1 MANRYLKQFQYTLEQ
16 DSVTLFAQVVIGSS
30 GAVTSYKGGG
40 IASVV
45 KEATA
50 GQYTVT
56 LTDKWS
62 KLLFIEC
69 SEVQSTISQ
78 VAKIQVLETAAGL
91 QSEVRGATGF
101 KLQCLTATSASVP
114 TLIAGNP
121 ASGDQLLLKITVRN
135 SSVGRFD

>member
-62 KLLFIEC
+62 KLLFVE
-69 SEVQSTISQ
+69 SQKVQSSISQ
-78 VAKIQVLETAAGL
+78 IEQIQVLETAAGL
-91 QSEVRGATGF
+91 QSEIQGATGF
-101 KLQCLTATSASVP
+101 KLQCLAATSSSDP
-114 TLIAGNP
+114 TLIAANP
-121 ASGDQLLLKITVRN
+121 DSGCQLLLKITVRN